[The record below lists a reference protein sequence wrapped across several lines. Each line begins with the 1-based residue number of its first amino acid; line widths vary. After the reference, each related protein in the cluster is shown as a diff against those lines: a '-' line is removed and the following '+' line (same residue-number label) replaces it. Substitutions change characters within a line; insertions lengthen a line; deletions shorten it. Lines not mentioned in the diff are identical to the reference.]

1 MSNFLMEM
9 IQTNDNRTP
18 EQNEAFYVH
27 EQIKANCRSVCEGL
41 VGLGR
46 NLKEM
51 RDRKLYMQLGYEDF
65 TEYTEAEHGIKQRM
79 AYNYISAYEKLGIQ
93 FLQSNAKLGITK
105 VMEIAT
111 LDTEERAK
119 LMAEHTAEEL
129 ESMSTAEF
137 KRMTEEIKSLKEQL
151 SFLQDY
157 KAQKESEAAQVEQR
171 PFDEI
176 EAEIRAEVEREL
188 ADKHAADIAEIE
200 SQLAAAEA
208 KKVDADELEKYRINA
223 EKEAKAAAAE
233 ETKKLKAEMKEL
245 KQLNQNNL
253 KAMHEMAEARKQ
265 DEEKIK
271 AAEEQAKRAAELEAK
286 ISAAEAE
293 KAAIEKKIK
302 LSSDPELT
310 RFKFLFEA
318 WQTSF
323 NAVIAQLSKLDE
335 ETQGKMKQA
344 LKAVMEGAGL

>member
-1 MSNFLMEM
+1 M
-9 IQTNDNRTP
+9 
-18 EQNEAFYVH
+18 H